1 MSDGNDIYSTTPLR
15 RFKEGTFIIKTEG
28 IFHKR
33 LIVPEWRQSFHLGTS
48 STEPDGNV
56 QDGAC
61 SSKVEMVLP
70 VGTSSTKTD
79 EDGSSW
85 YF

>member
-1 MSDGNDIYSTTPLR
+1 M
-15 RFKEGTFIIKTEG
+15 KM
-28 IFHKR
+28 
-33 LIVPEWRQSFHLGTS
+33 VPVGTS

-56 QDGAC
+56 RDGAC
-61 SSKVEMVLP
+61 NSKVEMVLP

-79 EDGSSW
+79 EDCSSW

>member
-1 MSDGNDIYSTTPLR
+1 M
-15 RFKEGTFIIKTEG
+15 KM
-28 IFHKR
+28 
-33 LIVPEWRQSFHLGTS
+33 VPAGTS
-48 STEPDGNV
+48 STEPDGDV
-56 QDGAC
+56 RDGAY
-61 SSKVEMVLP
+61 SFKVEMVLP